1 MKEVRATIHIRTIY
15 PDEFQRIHD
24 RRQLFLTIPP
34 QGREMREG
42 DVINFHEIEM
52 ESGART
58 GRGLAADVTC
68 VYPQQ
73 SGRAVIGIQPRTDAV
88 GKTIYERALILFGE
102 DKQLDQTGEEFAEF
116 IVAINHFK
124 RGRVG
129 KEKLAEECADAE
141 NMIAQVRLIV
151 GGDAVDKI
159 KSFKLDR
166 FEKVLAALEA
176 KG

>member
-1 MKEVRATIHIRTIY
+1 MKESRAMIHIRNIF
-15 PDEFQRIHD
+15 PDEFQRIQD
-24 RRQLFLTIPP
+24 RRQLFIMLPVSAR
-34 QGREMREG
+34 QMSKG
-42 DVINFHEIEM
+42 DVVNLHEYDPKT
-52 ESGART
+52 GKRTARALT
-58 GRGLAADVTC
+58 ADVTL
-68 VYPQQ
+68 VYPQADDFV
-73 SGRAVIGIQPRTDAV
+73 AVGIEPRTAAA
-88 GKTIYERALILFGE
+88 GKTIYERALVIFGE

-129 KEKLAEECADAE
+129 REKLAEECADAE

-159 KSFKLDR
+159 KAFKLDR
-166 FEKVLAALEA
+166 FDKVLTALEA